1 MWQMFLICAICFS
14 RKGDTWEGER
24 GDTMPGRSMEEDLS
38 IAGGKSGDMRK
49 EMLVKKFIVP
59 LMASLVFLCTGI
71 LPIKMI
77 NR

>member
-38 IAGGKSGDMRK
+38 IAGGKSDDMRK
-49 EMLVKKFIVP
+49 EMLVYFFIVP
-59 LMASLVFLCTGI
+59 KLASLFLCTGI
-71 LPIKMI
+71 FPTKMI